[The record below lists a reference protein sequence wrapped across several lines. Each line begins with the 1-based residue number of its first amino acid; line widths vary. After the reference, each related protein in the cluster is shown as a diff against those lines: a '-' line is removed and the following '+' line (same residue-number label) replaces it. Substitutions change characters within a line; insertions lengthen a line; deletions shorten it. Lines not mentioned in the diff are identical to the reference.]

1 MKTLKLISFVLLSL
15 FPLGVMGQQEV
26 SVSQLNGTKWRLP
39 NSTSGST
46 YEYTATH
53 RIWRRNGNLMFRY
66 PYYLSN
72 TVVQS
77 FDKSKV
83 GKNTKG
89 CYLVMYNEKLNF
101 TYCSLIIDFDKQKGT
116 IKCKLETKGIVG
128 GSDIYTCELVR

>member
-1 MKTLKLISFVLLSL
+1 MKNLKLIFLVLLSV
-15 FPLGVMGQQEV
+15 FPFCMMGQQQV
-26 SVSQLNGTKWRLP
+26 SVSQLNGTRWRLP

-46 YEYTATH
+46 YEYTSTH

-72 TVVQS
+72 TIVSS

-89 CYLVMYNEKLNF
+89 CYLVIYNEKLNF
-101 TYCSLIIDFDKQKGT
+101 TYCSLIIELDKQKGT
-116 IKCKLETKGIVG
+116 IKCKLETKGIIGCGDV
-128 GSDIYTCELVR
+128 YTCELIK